1 MPEWWNRS
9 RDLLSIKQEFERQT
23 TEKQIAENEGHEQFQ
38 ESQRIVLREVQGGTG
53 AANDANFKER
63 YNFIE
68 LVTTLITTVTFA
80 AAFQVP
86 GGYDDKGKPILL
98 NNKQF
103 KDFLIFDS
111 LAFVT
116 SIASLFIY
124 FGMPLLQRLTPAA
137 RYPILQ
143 LARLLSMVS
152 LYSMF
157 LAFPR
162 GIAAVLDKKSSLS
175 SIASTTLTL
184 GWVVPIY
191 LFIIIVYIFIFREH
205 FHMNKIRRL
214 IS

>member
-1 MPEWWNRS
+1 M
-9 RDLLSIKQEFERQT
+9 KQEFERQT

-38 ESQRIVLREVQGGTG
+38 ESQRIEPRKVQGGTG

-63 YNFIE
+63 YNYII

-98 NNKQF
+98 NNKHF
-103 KDFLIFDS
+103 KYFLICDS

-124 FGMPLLQRLTPAA
+124 FGMPLLQGLTPAA
-137 RYPILQ
+137 RYTILQ
-143 LARLLSMVS
+143 LAWLLSMVS
-152 LYSMF
+152 LLSMF
-157 LAFPR
+157 FAFPG
-162 GIAAVLDKKSSLS
+162 GIAAVLDKKSSLN
-175 SIASTTLTL
+175 SIASSTVAL
-184 GWVVPIY
+184 GWAVPVY
-191 LFIIIVYIFIFREH
+191 LFIIIVHIFKFRGY
-205 FHMNKIRRL
+205 FLMIKIRRL